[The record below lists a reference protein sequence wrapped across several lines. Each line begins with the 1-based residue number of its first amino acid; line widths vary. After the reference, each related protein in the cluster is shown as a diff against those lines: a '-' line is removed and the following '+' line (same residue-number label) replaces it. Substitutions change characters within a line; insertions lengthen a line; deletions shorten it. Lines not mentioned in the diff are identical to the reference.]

1 MLNRFYES
9 RQSLFLFSTLLLMV
23 SFALSAVAVFGTI
36 SRDVHYL
43 AFLPPSFMF
52 FVSALFGFLVLAD
65 EEGRTALDWGIVA
78 APETFLVDGSGIVR
92 WKYSGAITQDVLDQQ
107 LIPALEKVEAE
118 AGGKHAPDMG
128 AAR

>member
-36 SRDVHYL
+36 SRDIHYL
-43 AFLPPSFMF
+43 AFLPPGFMF

-65 EEGRTALDWGIVA
+65 EEASMS
-78 APETFLVDGSGIVR
+78 SGQNPV
-92 WKYSGAITQDVLDQQ
+92 
-107 LIPALEKVEAE
+107 PARL
-118 AGGKHAPDMG
+118 
-128 AAR
+128 AR

>member
-43 AFLPPSFMF
+43 TFLPPSFMF

-65 EEGRTALDWGIVA
+65 EEASMVKRKAFFSIEAATALFALLLLPLCWWFVA
-78 APETFLVDGSGIVR
+78 QAV
-92 WKYSGAITQDVLDQQ
+92 
-107 LIPALEKVEAE
+107 
-118 AGGKHAPDMG
+118 
-128 AAR
+128 

>member
-43 AFLPPSFMF
+43 AFLPPGFMF

-65 EEGRTALDWGIVA
+65 EEASMAKRKAFFSIEAATALFALLLLPLCWWFVA
-78 APETFLVDGSGIVR
+78 QAV
-92 WKYSGAITQDVLDQQ
+92 
-107 LIPALEKVEAE
+107 
-118 AGGKHAPDMG
+118 
-128 AAR
+128 